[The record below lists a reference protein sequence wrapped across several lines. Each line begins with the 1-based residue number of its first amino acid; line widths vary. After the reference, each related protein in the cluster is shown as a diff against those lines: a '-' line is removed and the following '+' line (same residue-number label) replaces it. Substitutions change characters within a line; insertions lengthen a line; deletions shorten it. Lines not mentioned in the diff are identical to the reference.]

1 MTQTPKPKRT
11 YTSTRRRTQ
20 AKQTRRLI
28 LSAAR
33 KLFDERGYNNA
44 TIDAIAQEAGV
55 APETIY
61 AGFGSKQGVLRNL
74 VQISLVGDDAP
85 VPLMERS
92 FIKDAVQETDQRHLI
107 SKFANDMYQIM
118 TRMSPI
124 FALLRATAKTD
135 PEIEAMLKK
144 MLDDR
149 LAGMAY
155 FVDHLRRIGPLNDQI
170 LPEQAKVSVWA
181 ISSAEVFDLLTKDLG
196 WTEAEYVTWL
206 SSSLER
212 LLLS

>member
-1 MTQTPKPKRT
+1 MSQTPKPKRT
-11 YTSTRRRTQ
+11 YTSTRRRAQ

-124 FALLRATAKTD
+124 FALLRVTAKTD
-135 PEIEAMLKK
+135 AEIEAMLKK

-149 LAGMAY
+149 MTGMAY
-155 FVDHLRRIGPLNDQI
+155 FVEQLCRIGPLNDRI
-170 LPEQAKVSVWA
+170 LPDEAKVSVWA

-196 WTEAEYVTWL
+196 WTEAEYTTWL
-206 SSSLER
+206 RSSLER
-212 LLLS
+212 LLLP

>member
-61 AGFGSKQGVLRNL
+61 AGFGSKQGVLRSL
-74 VQISLVGDDAP
+74 VQISLVGDDVP
-85 VPLMERS
+85 VPLMERP

-155 FVDHLRRIGPLNDQI
+155 FVDQLRRIGPLNDQI